1 MQKSIVECM
10 DQIEVSIRLSMSG
23 VSFQPDS
30 SSSNSSNGTATTC
43 TMTVVPAPAAAAPKV
58 IPQQPGF
65 YPHSTSTTPTDVM
78 ELSTAYVC

>member
-1 MQKSIVECM
+1 M

-30 SSSNSSNGTATTC
+30 SNSNSNGTATTC

-65 YPHSTSTTPTDVM
+65 YPHSTSTTPTHVM